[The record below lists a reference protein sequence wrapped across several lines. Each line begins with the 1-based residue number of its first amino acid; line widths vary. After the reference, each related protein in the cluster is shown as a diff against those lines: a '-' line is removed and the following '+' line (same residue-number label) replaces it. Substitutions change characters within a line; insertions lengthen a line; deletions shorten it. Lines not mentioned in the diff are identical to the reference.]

1 MKKRVLQVV
10 CLVVLIIVL
19 SGGISLTSW
28 DQACE
33 DATQCE
39 EDMMKTCSSVCR
51 LRKSVCAGL
60 FIWERLCYYGIC
72 KFEFTIF
79 CADGYDHT
87 YVMYCG
93 GTPCPV
99 EP

>member
-1 MKKRVLQVV
+1 MKKRVLQIL
-10 CLVVLIIVL
+10 CLVVLIGL
-19 SGGISLTSW
+19 SDGISLKSW

-33 DATQCE
+33 DAPQCDQ
-39 EDMMKTCSSVCR
+39 DMMKTCSSVCR
-51 LRKSVCAGL
+51 LRKSSCMALLV
-60 FIWERLCYYGIC
+60 WERLCYYGIC
-72 KFEFTIF
+72 KFEFTVI
-79 CADGYDHT
+79 CDDLWDHT